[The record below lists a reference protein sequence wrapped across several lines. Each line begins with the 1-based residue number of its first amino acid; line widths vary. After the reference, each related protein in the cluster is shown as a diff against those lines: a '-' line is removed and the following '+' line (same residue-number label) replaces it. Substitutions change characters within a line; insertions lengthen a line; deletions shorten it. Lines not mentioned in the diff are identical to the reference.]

1 MNAIKAKD
9 PGSCCSR
16 SVMLLADGELEPSRS
31 IEVGAHVKA
40 CEACRSQLDLI
51 RAMRTSLR
59 RSCARRAPSGME
71 ERLRSKL
78 AALPACSDGTTDV
91 PVVPASDVHVV
102 RAVRTIVTREM
113 GPDSIR
119 GRRWAMAGAFAVAA
133 CFVVVIVMRS
143 NGDRSL
149 LHSALSTRAPAS
161 IANDNLTNFD
171 ALIEEMVSQH
181 ANPLPP
187 EERNPEELTRLEP
200 YVGVPVKRPALTLLR
215 NPAAPSAS
223 FDGARLHRMREAK
236 NAAVLQYKFKGHR
249 VTLYVFDS
257 RTIPLSLSG
266 GGRTRLRLHP
276 PVERRPV
283 DQRHD
288 TADADGSVRGAAA
301 PIYVGNFRGFSV
313 AAAERSGVGYAL
325 ASDLDDDKNVAMVA
339 SF

>member
-1 MNAIKAKD
+1 MNAIKAKE
-9 PGSCCSR
+9 PGACCSR

-40 CEACRSQLDLI
+40 CEACRCQLELI

-59 RSCARRAPSGME
+59 RSCAHRAPSGME
-71 ERLRSKL
+71 ERLRARL
-78 AALPACSDGTTDV
+78 ASCGDVGATVASGDDVAVSGSSVDGMISR
-91 PVVPASDVHVV
+91 PVVDARLAQPF
-102 RAVRTIVTREM
+102 TREM

-143 NGDRSL
+143 NTDRSL
-149 LHSALSTRAPAS
+149 LQSAVAGHAPAS
-161 IANDNLTNFD
+161 IANDNRTNFD
-171 ALIEEMVSQH
+171 ALIEELVSQH

-215 NPAAPSAS
+215 SPAVPSAS
-223 FDGARLHRMREAK
+223 FDGARLHRMREHR

-249 VTLYVFDS
+249 LTVYVFDS
-257 RTIPLSLSG
+257 RTIPMS
-266 GGRTRLRLHP
+266 RTRLRSR
-276 PVERRPV
+276 PVERRL
-283 DQRHD
+283 
-288 TADADGSVRGAAA
+288 DAGSSVASGHVAAA
-301 PIYVGNFRGFSV
+301 PVYVGNFRGFSV
-313 AAAERSGVGYAL
+313 GATERAGVGYAW
-325 ASDLDDDKNVAMVA
+325 ASDFDEEKNVQLVAA